1 MRRYNRLVHNNVSK
15 KSSSN
20 QQWATNWHFFKS
32 DRITYLLLLFIC
44 NKLKRSSWSQNLIL
58 FSCGK
63 KSCFWF
69 REKKNVFSVSRK
81 KRNMIN
87 FNAFLKK
94 FEISVSRKK
103 NCTKYTR
110 KICDTANFRWFF
122 RKQQWDLS
130 ALLIMGSSKQYSI
143 LIAQRS
149 KNSTW
154 IKTKSLEKK

>member
-20 QQWATNWHFFKS
+20 QQWATNWHYFKS

-58 FSCGK
+58 FSFGK
-63 KSCFWF
+63 KVVFGF
-69 REKKNVFSVSRK
+69 AKKKMFSVSRK

-110 KICDTANFRWFF
+110 KICDTANFRFDF
-122 RKQQWDLS
+122 S
-130 ALLIMGSSKQYSI
+130 GSSSGICLLY
-143 LIAQRS
+143 
-149 KNSTW
+149 
-154 IKTKSLEKK
+154 